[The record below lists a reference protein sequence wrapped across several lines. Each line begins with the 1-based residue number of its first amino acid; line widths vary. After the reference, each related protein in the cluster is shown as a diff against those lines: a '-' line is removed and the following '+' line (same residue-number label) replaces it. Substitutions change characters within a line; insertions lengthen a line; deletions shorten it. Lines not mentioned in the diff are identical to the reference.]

1 MKKRIFEN
9 PLIKDRIMLVES
21 SNETGGAHTLIEVEL
36 QPGGGNWLHYH
47 KYITEKFTA
56 IKGEL
61 WIEVGRQRIR
71 LQPGG
76 SVTAPADSLHRFYN
90 PGDRPVIFRVKLT
103 PGHEMFEQ
111 GLVIA
116 YGLAREG
123 RMNKNGIP
131 KNLDHL
137 ALLMS
142 LTDTG
147 IPGLFSFIQPF
158 MKWRGNM
165 AIKKGMHHEL
175 LKRYC
180 L

>member
-1 MKKRIFEN
+1 
-9 PLIKDRIMLVES
+9 
-21 SNETGGAHTLIEVEL
+21 
-36 QPGGGNWLHYH
+36 
-47 KYITEKFTA
+47 
-56 IKGEL
+56 
-61 WIEVGRQRIR
+61 
-71 LQPGG
+71 
-76 SVTAPADSLHRFYN
+76 
-90 PGDRPVIFRVKLT
+90 
-103 PGHEMFEQ
+103 MFEQ

-116 YGLAREG
+116 YGLAGEG

-147 IPGLFSFIQPF
+147 LRGLLSIIQPF
-158 MKWRGNM
+158 MRWRGNK

-180 L
+180 V